1 MDWLKAVVGR
11 RALNYSESGSL
22 LMRWVTW
29 KLVNRNFEKV
39 IGKICLS
46 FLYFNTAASTK
57 SYILV
62 TANRTEHVIFFI
74 SSETLVYHVQQ
85 N

>member
-1 MDWLKAVVGR
+1 M
-11 RALNYSESGSL
+11 
-22 LMRWVTW
+22 
-29 KLVNRNFEKV
+29 NRNFEKG

-46 FLYFNTAASTK
+46 FFYLITAASTK

-62 TANRTEHVIFFI
+62 TANRTEHEIFFI

-85 N
+85 MPSYRSRVFG